1 MTRKRAR
8 ERVPGSESAQ
18 SGNAASAPH
27 SASPDELAHLRTR
40 NQTLEESN
48 AELQRLVDYRSRFL
62 ARLAHELRNPL
73 TSIMGFTEILLNHEK
88 LTTAQEDFC
97 RKIQNSALQIQS
109 SLNQLSD
116 LARLGIGGAALSL
129 EEFSLADV
137 LRESC
142 QAQEPEADRQRVQ
155 LSWQAD
161 CDSPAIVSDR
171 GKVRQ
176 VLYNFLAYAISRS
189 PEGAAVHA
197 TLEKPGPDFVLKIT
211 DDGEHPAES
220 SQTLVAT
227 PASGKDLEIATDE
240 LGLAIARRLLDVLGA
255 NLTIQNLEP
264 RGVAVTIQFPQRHA
278 HLEEVVGQFDVT
290 QAVSLCAD

>member
-1 MTRKRAR
+1 MRAR
-8 ERVPGSESAQ
+8 EPEPGSQSAQ
-18 SGNAASAPH
+18 SGDALSDRH
-27 SASPDELAHLRTR
+27 SSSQDERADL
-40 NQTLEESN
+40 QTQSQALEKAN

-73 TSIMGFTEILLNHEK
+73 TSILGFTEILLNHEK

-97 RKIQNSALQIQS
+97 RKIQNSALQIQG
-109 SLNQLSD
+109 SLSQLSD
-116 LARLGIGGAALSL
+116 LARLDVGGGALSL

-142 QAQEPEADRQRVQ
+142 RAQERDADRQNVQ

-161 CDSPAIVSDR
+161 SDSPAIVSDR

-189 PEGAAVHA
+189 PEGAVVHA
-197 TLEKPGPDFVLKIT
+197 TLEKPGPDFVLKIK
-211 DDGEHPAES
+211 DDGEHPAEP
-220 SQTLVAT
+220 SQTLSAT
-227 PASGKDLEIATDE
+227 PASGRDLDIATDE
-240 LGLAIARRLLDVLGA
+240 LGLTIARRLLHVLGA

-264 RGVAVTIQFPQRHA
+264 RGVTVTIQFPA
-278 HLEEVVGQFDVT
+278 NLEEAVGQ
-290 QAVSLCAD
+290 LM